1 MKINR
6 RTTLL
11 LVSTFA
17 ALALNACGGGS
28 NSDPGP
34 PPPAPPD
41 TTAPTVST
49 VQAPAAGFVNRIVTL
64 TVTAND
70 NVGVT
75 EVRFFIDGAL
85 LGSDTTAP
93 YSIDWDTS
101 AETDGDHVL
110 SAEALDAAGN
120 LTNSGDTTVTVANA
134 VAFAVAASGDEE
146 VGPVDSAGSA
156 QADLTVNLVTGE
168 VTGDL
173 IVAGIVPTAAH
184 IHDAFAG
191 LSGPILIPLDP
202 DASDPLLFTVPAGAM
217 LDAAAIDRL
226 MAGALYVNVHSAAHP
241 GGELRGQIL
250 PEGFVLRFLA
260 LNGVSS
266 APPVASIAS
275 GRAAVTLDEVNGTVV
290 VQAQVE
296 GLDDATQA
304 HVHEAYAGNNGPVLV
319 PLTQD
324 GANPGHWFVEDGA
337 LNAAGLAA
345 FAAGKLYVNVHSPA
359 NPGGEVRGQI
369 VPEGISVMFVE
380 LDGEQEVPAVDTR
393 AGALAALTLDE
404 AASLVTMHVN
414 TSRIADASMSHLHG
428 AYGGLNG
435 PVVIGLTQDGNDPA
449 HWFAEEQA
457 LDAAQL
463 DALLSGATY
472 INVHSP
478 AHPGGEIRGQ
488 VIPDTILFAH
498 GRLEGRQE
506 VPAVN
511 SAAGGTFAV
520 TANPAAL
527 TLQAHANT
535 TGADDAVAAHLH
547 DAFAGVSG
555 GIAIPLVAD
564 AGNAAHWSA
573 VDAAISAGQLD
584 AIRAGRVY
592 VNVHT
597 PANPAGEIRGQLA
610 PPPIEVLFMA
620 LSGEQEVPAV
630 ASAASA
636 TAALTVN
643 RDTGD
648 VTLHLRA
655 NGADDA
661 SASHIHGAFAG
672 QNGGIVI
679 GLTQDAGDA
688 GHWSAIGEQFDI
700 DGLAGYL
707 EGRLYVNLHTPANPG
722 GEIRGQIAPRDIQV
736 VFSDMDGDQ
745 VVPPVVTAAS
755 GIAAT
760 TVDLRKRR
768 LTAFLNNTGADDA
781 TSAGIHVG
789 NAGENGAEILA
800 LQQTPALLGQ
810 WSGMAEPLSLDD
822 FNAYRAGGL
831 YAQVATPAQMN
842 GEIRGQIMPPDAALF
857 DAEPPTVTLMS
868 PGANVSDTVTLEADA
883 NDNQGVAVVR
893 FLVGNVVI
901 GSDAAAPYSFDW
913 DTTMT
918 ANGAVTLT
926 AEAEDLAGNVG
937 ISADVNVTVQNAA
950 PVTLTQIQ
958 AMVFTPIC
966 SGCHTGPTS
975 GVLPGGMNLTNTAS
989 SYAALVNVA
998 SLQVA
1003 LDRVEPGNPDDSY
1016 LIRKLEGGPGIA
1028 GVRMPQG
1035 GPFLDQATID
1045 TIRQWITDG
1054 APNN

>member
-1 MKINR
+1 
-6 RTTLL
+6 
-11 LVSTFA
+11 V
-17 ALALNACGGGS
+17 
-28 NSDPGP
+28 
-34 PPPAPPD
+34 
-41 TTAPTVST
+41 
-49 VQAPAAGFVNRIVTL
+49 
-64 TVTAND
+64 
-70 NVGVT
+70 
-75 EVRFFIDGAL
+75 
-85 LGSDTTAP
+85 
-93 YSIDWDTS
+93 
-101 AETDGDHVL
+101 
-110 SAEALDAAGN
+110 
-120 LTNSGDTTVTVANA
+120 
-134 VAFAVAASGDEE
+134 
-146 VGPVDSAGSA
+146 
-156 QADLTVNLVTGE
+156 
-168 VTGDL
+168 
-173 IVAGIVPTAAH
+173 
-184 IHDAFAG
+184 
-191 LSGPILIPLDP
+191 
-202 DASDPLLFTVPAGAM
+202 
-217 LDAAAIDRL
+217 
-226 MAGALYVNVHSAAHP
+226 
-241 GGELRGQIL
+241 RGQIL
-250 PEGFVLRFLA
+250 PEGFVVRFLE
-260 LNGVSS
+260 LNGMSS
-266 APPVASIAS
+266 APPVASVAS
-275 GRAAVTLDEVNGTVV
+275 GRAAVTLDEVNGTLV

-319 PLTQD
+319 PLMQD
-324 GANPGHWFVEDGA
+324 GADPGHWLVEDGS
-337 LNAAGLAA
+337 LNANGLDA
-345 FAAGKLYVNVHSPA
+345 FAAGKLYINVHSPA
-359 NPGGEVRGQI
+359 HPGGEVRGQI
-369 VPEGISVMFVE
+369 VPDGISVMYFE
-380 LDGEQEVPAVDTR
+380 LEGEQEVPAVDTR
-393 AGALAALTLDE
+393 ASALAALTFDE

-414 TSRIADASMSHLHG
+414 TSRITDASMSHLHS

-435 PVVIGLTQDGNDPA
+435 PVVIGLTQDGGDPA
-449 HWFAEEQA
+449 HWFAEEQT

-463 DALLSGATY
+463 DAFLSGATY

-488 VIPDTILFAH
+488 VIPGNIVFAH
-498 GRLEGRQE
+498 GQLEGRQE

-520 TANPAAL
+520 TVDPDAL

-535 TGADDAVAAHLH
+535 TDADDAVAAHLH
-547 DAFAGVSG
+547 DAVAGANS
-555 GIAIPLVAD
+555 GIAIPLVQDGA
-564 AGNAAHWSA
+564 NVAHWSA
-573 VDAAISAGQLD
+573 VDAAITANQL
-584 AIRAGRVY
+584 ATIRAGGY
-592 VNVHT
+592 YLNVHT

-610 PPPIEVLFMA
+610 PPPIEVLFTV
-620 LSGEQEVPAV
+620 LSGDQEVPAV

-636 TAALTVN
+636 TAASTVN

-655 NGADDA
+655 SGADDA
-661 SASHIHGAFAG
+661 TASHIHGGFAG

-688 GHWSAIGEQFDI
+688 GHWSAVGEQFDA

-745 VVPPVVTAAS
+745 VVPPVVTAAN

-760 TVDLRKRR
+760 TIDLNARR
-768 LTAFLNNTGADDA
+768 LTAFLNNMGADDA

-789 NAGENGAEILA
+789 GAAENGAEILA
-800 LQQTPALLGQ
+800 LQQTPATLSQ

-822 FNAYRAGGL
+822 FLAYRSGGL

-842 GEIRGQIMPPDAALF
+842 GAIRGQIVPPDAAEF

-883 NDNQGVAVVR
+883 NDNQGVAIVR

-901 GSDAAAPYSFDW
+901 GSDATAPYSFDW
-913 DTTMT
+913 DTTTT

-937 ISADVNVTVQNAA
+937 VSADVNVTVQNAA

-966 SGCHTGPTS
+966 SACHTGPTS
-975 GVLPGGMNLTNTAS
+975 GVLPGGMNLTSTAN

-1016 LIRKLEGGPGIA
+1016 LIRKLEGGPGIT

-1045 TIRQWITDG
+1045 TIRQWIADG